1 MTWTRRHLPVAAWA
15 AMLLCLGIAAR
26 ADAPATTQEDRSS
39 DFLRFVDDGKGGG
52 TLQTSITDYQNAGG
66 VVVHLVAAVHVAE
79 PGYYQGLNRQFQS
92 YDALLYEL
100 VSPRGAGAPD
110 PGEPPVS
117 AISMFQHWLKD
128 ALSLDFQLD
137 DVDYKADNFVHAD
150 LDYETFE
157 AMQSQ
162 RGESMLGIM
171 LQQMLHQMAAQDTTN
186 KNQDFGLIDLVI
198 LLRSP
203 DRPRQLKLLIAQQF
217 GDIEDQMSGLTGP
230 NGSVI
235 ITERNK
241 KALAVLQD
249 TIDAGKKNVGIFF
262 GAAHMPDMSRRLE
275 AMGFKP
281 TGKVTWRVAWD
292 MTAPPATTQ
301 PTTAPASA
309 VGK

>member
-1 MTWTRRHLPVAAWA
+1 MTLVG
-15 AMLLCLGIAAR
+15 LCIAVR

-39 DFLRFVDDGKGGG
+39 AFLRFVDDGKGGG
-52 TLQTSITDYQNAGG
+52 TLQTSITDYKNAAG
-66 VVVHLVAAVHVAE
+66 VIVHLVAAVHVAE
-79 PGYYQGLNRQFQS
+79 PGYYHGLNREFQS

-100 VSPRGAGAPD
+100 VSPRGAGVPE
-110 PGEPPVS
+110 PGATPVS

-137 DVDYKADNFVHAD
+137 DVDYKAGNFVHAD

-186 KNQDFGLIDLVI
+186 KSQDFGLIDLVI

-203 DRPRQLKLLIAQQF
+203 DRPRQLKLLLAQQF

-249 TIDAGKKNVGIFF
+249 NIDAGKKNIGIFF

-275 AMGFKP
+275 DMGFKP
-281 TGKVTWRVAWD
+281 TGQVTWRVAWD

-301 PTTAPASA
+301 PTTAPATA
-309 VGK
+309 AEK

>member
-1 MTWTRRHLPVAAWA
+1 MKWTRKHFPLVAWLA
-15 AMLLCLGIAAR
+15 ALLCLGLSVR
-26 ADAPATTQEDRSS
+26 ADAPATTQGDRSS
-39 DFLRFVDDGKGGG
+39 AFLRFVDDGKGGG
-52 TLQTSITDYQNAGG
+52 TLQTSITDYKNAAG
-66 VVVHLVAAVHVAE
+66 VVVHLVAAVHVGE
-79 PGYYQGLNRQFQS
+79 PGYYQSLNQQFKS

-100 VSPRGAGAPD
+100 VSPRGAGAPE
-110 PGEPPVS
+110 PGATPVS

-171 LQQMLHQMAAQDTTN
+171 LQQMLHQMAAQDATN

-203 DRPRQLKLLIAQQF
+203 DRPRQLKLLLAQQF
-217 GDIEDQMSGLTGP
+217 GDIEDQMSGLAGP

-241 KALAVLQD
+241 KALAVLQN

-262 GAAHMPDMSRRLE
+262 GAAHMPDMSQRLE

-281 TGKVTWRVAWD
+281 TGQVTWRIAWD

-301 PTTAPASA
+301 PTTAPAA
-309 VGK
+309 AGGN